1 VIYGDDTL
9 ARTDHANPLRKS
21 VRNSGQFFSIIL
33 TNFDI
38 VSILNTA
45 SGGKHMN
52 KADPTIPIIQTDE
65 ACCAPSIMSDQEAE
79 HFASLFKAI
88 SHPVRVKMLDI
99 IHCADTEICVCDVEA
114 CFHLSQPTISHHLK
128 ILRDVGLIESEQRGL
143 WVYHRIR
150 PATFA
155 TVQGFLEGFR

>member
-1 VIYGDDTL
+1 M
-9 ARTDHANPLRKS
+9 
-21 VRNSGQFFSIIL
+21 
-33 TNFDI
+33 TNFYI
-38 VSILNTA
+38 TAILETMNTD
-45 SGGKHMN
+45 KFVN
-52 KADPTIPIIQTDE
+52 TADPTIHIIQTDE
-65 ACCAPSIMSDQEAE
+65 SCCAPSIMSDQEAK